1 MTLLGTEDS
10 REDFIRSSLQQNIKL
25 VPFYRQGGQTTIKSR
40 LVDPAYVTPVKG
52 AKEEL
57 AKTDPEMAAN
67 TLIFPDEETLS
78 QVKQFDNAALE
89 NDEYITL
96 WQGVLGQ

>member
-1 MTLLGTEDS
+1 M
-10 REDFIRSSLQQNIKL
+10 
-25 VPFYRQGGQTTIKSR
+25 
-40 LVDPAYVTPVKG
+40 TPVKG

-57 AKTDPEMAAN
+57 AKTDPETAAN
-67 TLIFPDEETLS
+67 PLIFPDEGTLVAG
-78 QVKQFDNAALE
+78 QAVRLAALE